1 MFLIFFCFGKLKHN
15 SMSAKAVNQGPAARQ
30 NAQRAIAG
38 KPLPRAAIA
47 NMMPQAQAVNAQQL
61 AAVVGDAEA
70 ACMMSSGPQ
79 IVFQKEV
86 SVVETPILFRQNFV
100 REVPREVHLA
110 PTATIIQNP
119 QAQMQM
125 NSCLQAPLP
134 VAAPCCADSCN
145 PCAEQVGFAGIPLEA
160 PLMNPYAWPAAAAWN
175 GGWGG
180 PWANGV
186 W

>member
-1 MFLIFFCFGKLKHN
+1 
-15 SMSAKAVNQGPAARQ
+15 MSAKAVNQGPAARQ
-30 NAQRAIAG
+30 RAIAG
-38 KPLPRAAIA
+38 KSNYQAPLPRAAMA

-86 SVVETPILFRQNFV
+86 TVVETPVVYKMSYV

-110 PTATIIQNP
+110 PTATVIQNP

-125 NSCLQAPLP
+125 NSCFQAPVP

-145 PCAEQVGFAGIPLEA
+145 PCAEQIGFAGVPLEA
-160 PLMNPYAWPAAAAWN
+160 PLMNPWAFPAAAALNGWN
-175 GGWGG
+175 AWGG
-180 PWANGV
+180 PWANNV
-186 W
+186 L